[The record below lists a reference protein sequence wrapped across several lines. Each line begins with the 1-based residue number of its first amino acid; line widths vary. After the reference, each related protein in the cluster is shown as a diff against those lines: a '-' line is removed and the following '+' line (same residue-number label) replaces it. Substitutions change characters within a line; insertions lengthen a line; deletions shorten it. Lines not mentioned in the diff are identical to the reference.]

1 MIIFGGY
8 MKHGSNYKLF
18 TFSAVGSGTFS
29 AVSSNAESIPSNQDS
44 EIVQKTQVV
53 DEVQLTE
60 FCKQITEFL
69 VYVKGTVTH
78 FINKKYIKKA
88 TECKPAESII
98 VYMEINK
105 QKTPIII
112 RKSEISTETY
122 ALILAELI

>member
-8 MKHGSNYKLF
+8 MKHGLNYKLF
-18 TFSAVGSGTFS
+18 TFSAVGS
-29 AVSSNAESIPSNQDS
+29 NAESIPTNQDS

-53 DEVQLTE
+53 DEAQLAE

-112 RKSEISTETY
+112 RKSEITAETY

>member
-1 MIIFGGY
+1 
-8 MKHGSNYKLF
+8 
-18 TFSAVGSGTFS
+18 
-29 AVSSNAESIPSNQDS
+29 
-44 EIVQKTQVV
+44 VQKTQVV
-53 DEVQLTE
+53 DEAQLTE

-105 QKTPIII
+105 HKTPIII
-112 RKSEISTETY
+112 RKSEITPETY